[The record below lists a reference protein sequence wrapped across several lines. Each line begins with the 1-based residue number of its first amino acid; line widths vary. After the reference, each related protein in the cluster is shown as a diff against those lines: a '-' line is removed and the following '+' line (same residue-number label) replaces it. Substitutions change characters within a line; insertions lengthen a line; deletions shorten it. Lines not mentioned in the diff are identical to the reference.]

1 MKFAKGLILSSV
13 IVSSLATSGLSVAAN
28 TDDSESLNQDVV
40 ESQENTNAVESPLV
54 YNSPNLG
61 LKDGPI
67 SYAVQGPPLG
77 QNSTGVIYISNG
89 DLGIGG
95 GGLTGSSALLPGM
108 VSDKIKQK
116 LAFKYGIKLT
126 GVVGNVAFVIAAA
139 NWATGG
145 KGFKIT
151 TKLTYTMVRPN
162 PYQAPYYVYQSR
174 VTDVSR
180 Y

>member
-28 TDDSESLNQDVV
+28 TDDSELLNQDVV
-40 ESQENTNAVESPLV
+40 ESQENTNAVESPSV

-77 QNSTGVIYISNG
+77 QNSTSVVYISNG
-89 DLGIGG
+89 DLGLVGG
-95 GGLTGSSALLPGM
+95 GYTGSTALL
-108 VSDKIKQK
+108 SDKIKQK
-116 LAFKYGIKLT
+116 IALKYGIRMT
-126 GVVGNVAFVIAAA
+126 GAVGNIAMVVAAINHVS
-139 NWATGG
+139 GG
-145 KGFKIT
+145 NGFKIT
-151 TKLTYTMVRPN
+151 STLTYTMVRPN

-174 VTDVSR
+174 VTNVSR